1 MLPQQ
6 ERPNTMTL
14 SELLF
19 DLEVLLEQ
27 VIMLNLENQEL
38 RRENE
43 RLRKEKS

>member
-1 MLPQQ
+1 MDNTPK
-6 ERPNTMTL
+6 TMTL

-27 VIMLNLENQEL
+27 VIVLNLENQEL

-43 RLRKEKS
+43 RLRKGQS

>member
-1 MLPQQ
+1 MNAA
-6 ERPNTMTL
+6 PNTMTL

-43 RLRKEKS
+43 RLRKELA

>member
-1 MLPQQ
+1 MSAA
-6 ERPNTMTL
+6 PNTMTL